1 MRRKKMKF
9 KTSGLIIKEQ
19 SIGEQDR
26 LVTVLTDSHGV
37 IRAFVRRAK
46 NIKSPTCAAT
56 GLLSYSTLYISE
68 SKGTYSITDARSL
81 KQFMGLREDIRNMSL
96 AQYFCELSMAL
107 CPKEQE
113 AGDFLRLVL
122 NALHLLSNN
131 KRDPL
136 LIKACVEMRLLAL
149 AGYMPDLVMCDSCG
163 VYESPQMMFL
173 PKTGKLLCDSCAQ
186 NSVRGITVPLSV
198 ITALRHTIYS
208 DFDKLFSF
216 ALSESSLK
224 LLNTITESYLSTIT
238 EKDFL
243 TLQFFKM
250 MDE

>member
-1 MRRKKMKF
+1 MKF
-9 KTSGLIIKEQ
+9 KSSGLIIKEQ

-26 LVTVLTDSHGV
+26 LVTVLTDSHGI

-81 KQFMGLREDIRNMSL
+81 KQFMGLRSDIRNMSL
-96 AQYFCELSMAL
+96 AQYFCELSMTL

-113 AGDFLRLVL
+113 AGDFLRLIL

-131 KRDPL
+131 KKDPL

-149 AGYMPDLVMCDSCG
+149 AGYMPDLVMCDNCG
-163 VYESPQMMFL
+163 VYESQQMMFI
-173 PKTGKLLCDSCAQ
+173 PKTGKLFCESCSTQ
-186 NSVRGITVPLSV
+186 NGARGILAPISV
-198 ITALRHTIYS
+198 ITALRHTIYA

-216 ALSESSLK
+216 TLSSSSLK
-224 LLNTITESYLSTIT
+224 LLNLISESYLSTT
-238 EKDFL
+238 CEKDFL

-250 MDE
+250 MEE

>member
-1 MRRKKMKF
+1 MKF
-9 KTSGLIIKEQ
+9 KSSGLIIKEQ

-26 LVTVLTDSHGV
+26 LVTVLTDSHGI

-81 KQFMGLREDIRNMSL
+81 KQFMGLRNDIRNMSL

-113 AGDFLRLVL
+113 ASDFLRLVL

-131 KRDPL
+131 KKNPL
-136 LIKACVEMRLLAL
+136 LIKACVEMRLLTL
-149 AGYMPDLVMCDSCG
+149 AGYMPDLVMCDDCG
-163 VYESPQMMFL
+163 VYESQQMMFI
-173 PKTGKLLCDSCAQ
+173 PKTGKLFCDSCSSQ
-186 NSVRGITVPLSV
+186 NGARGILAPFSV
-198 ITALRHTIYS
+198 ITALRHTIYA

-216 ALSESSLK
+216 TLSDNSLK
-224 LLNTITESYLSTIT
+224 LLNLISESYLSTT
-238 EKDFL
+238 CEKDFL

-250 MDE
+250 MEE

>member
-1 MRRKKMKF
+1 MKF

-26 LVTVLTDSHGV
+26 LVTVLTDSHGI

-56 GLLSYSTLYISE
+56 GLLCYSTLYISE
-68 SKGTYSITDARSL
+68 SKGIYSVTDARSI
-81 KQFMGLREDIRNMSL
+81 KIFMGLRNDIRNMSL
-96 AQYFCELSMAL
+96 AQYFCELCMSL

-131 KRDPL
+131 KKDPL
-136 LIKACVEMRLLAL
+136 LVKACVEMRLLAL
-149 AGYMPDLVMCDSCG
+149 SGYMPDLVMCDSCG
-163 VYESPQMMFL
+163 VYESQQMVFND
-173 PKTGKLLCDSCAQ
+173 KTGKLLCDSCAAQ
-186 NSVRGITVPLSV
+186 HNARGITAPLSV
-198 ITALRHTIYS
+198 ITALRHTIYA
-208 DFDKLFSF
+208 DADKLFSF
-216 ALSESSLK
+216 SLSSSSLR
-224 LLNTITESYLSTIT
+224 LLNTITESYLSAIT
-238 EKDFL
+238 DKDFL

-250 MDE
+250 MEE